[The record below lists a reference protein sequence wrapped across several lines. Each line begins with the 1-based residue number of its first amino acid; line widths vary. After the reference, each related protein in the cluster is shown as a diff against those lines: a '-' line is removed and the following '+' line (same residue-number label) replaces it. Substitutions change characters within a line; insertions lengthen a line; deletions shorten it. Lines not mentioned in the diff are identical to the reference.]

1 MLLFTLFLQTFRS
14 SIGDGRQTSNGGP
27 HSEFLS
33 LSEFSTVG
41 QKLAGAARNRPAVP
55 PPAQGDW
62 ESYGLVVLEALLL
75 YYYYNHYHHHHHY
88 YYHYHHHHHYSSED
102 YYYYYHHHHHYYYI
116 SEDYYY
122 IIITPLLKKTLRQLH
137 KARWLV
143 RWKLLELII
152 IIIIL

>member
-75 YYYYNHYHHHHHY
+75 LLLYYYYNHYHHYHHHNHHHHY

-116 SEDYYY
+116 SEDYY

-137 KARWLV
+137 KAR
-143 RWKLLELII
+143 
-152 IIIIL
+152 